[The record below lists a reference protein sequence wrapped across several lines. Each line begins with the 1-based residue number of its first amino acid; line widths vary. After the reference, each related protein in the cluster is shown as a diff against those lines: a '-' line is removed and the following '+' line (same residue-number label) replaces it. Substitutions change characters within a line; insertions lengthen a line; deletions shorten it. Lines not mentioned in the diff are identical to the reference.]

1 MNHENQA
8 CTYKGVVHKVGK
20 TVTFPSG
27 FAKRELVTIE
37 DPLGNYKNYAAFEFL
52 RTSSRDATTLLDG
65 IREGDRV
72 TVKFFPSANESKKT
86 PGAWFTSNRAVS
98 ITRDG
103 SFGGEV
109 ELLRTDITP
118 KPATI
123 GAPTIDPAQAD
134 DELPF

>member
-20 TVTFPSG
+20 TVIFPSG

-37 DPLGNYKNYAAFEFL
+37 DPLGSYKNYAAFEFL

-86 PGAWFTSNRAVS
+86 PGVWFTSNRAVS

-123 GAPTIDPAQAD
+123 DAPTIVPAQDD